1 MSDRRL
7 GFSSQAKRHAE
18 FTGLK
23 RQIVLHMEELDKV
36 PETSFEK
43 DVVCEDEDAFCLSR
57 ENITSLKLLICQVR
71 ITTSPVLESMVF
83 PL

>member
-1 MSDRRL
+1 M
-7 GFSSQAKRHAE
+7 
-18 FTGLK
+18 GLK

-43 DVVCEDEDAFCLSR
+43 DVVCEDEDTFCLSR
-57 ENITSLKLLICQVR
+57 ENISSLKLLICQVR
-71 ITTSPVLESMVF
+71 TTRSPVSGWMDGWMVF